1 MKKSEVFPIK
11 KFRNFF
17 FEKITGEENC
27 FFLLF
32 FDLDLSRQKVDNLS
46 KTLLPPPKK
55 NTIALPIT
63 HTPPNPQ
70 HTPPHLTS
78 TEKYIYY
85 RNFKFFY
92 MELLLLKR
100 SLGKISTKLA
110 SEARLPRWQA
120 QRAAKAQSGG

>member
-11 KFRNFF
+11 NIRKIVFF
-17 FEKITGEENC
+17 F
-27 FFLLF
+27 LF

-46 KTLLPPPKK
+46 KTLLPPQKK